1 MIEDLI
7 RKNRSCRRFLQQ
19 HPVSIEVL
27 RDLINLARL
36 SPSAANRQPLAYILS
51 NDTATNDTIF
61 PCLGWA
67 AYLRDWPGPEPGE
80 QPVAYIVILGD
91 TRITKQFFSDD
102 GIAAHSILLGAREQG
117 LAGCMI
123 ASIKKK
129 ALSQALS
136 IAPHYEI
143 MLVVALGKPKESA
156 VIESVGDDG
165 DIRYWRDEKSI
176 HHVPKRALNDIV
188 VNTHTRKRNKKIDS
202 D

>member
-7 RKNRSCRRFLQQ
+7 RKNRSCRRFFQQ
-19 HPVSIEVL
+19 QSLSVETL
-27 RDLINLARL
+27 KDLINLARL

-51 NDTATNDTIF
+51 NDPGTNEAIF

-67 AYLRDWPGPEPGE
+67 AYLKDWSGPEPGE
-80 QPVAYIVILGD
+80 QPAAYIVILGD
-91 TRITKQFFSDD
+91 TRITGQFFSDD

-123 ASIKKK
+123 ASVKKK
-129 ALSQALS
+129 ALARALS
-136 IAPHYEI
+136 IAAHYEI
-143 MLVVALGKPKESA
+143 LLVVALGKPKESA

-165 DIRYWRDEKSI
+165 DIRYWRDEQGS
-176 HHVPKRALNDIV
+176 HHVPKRALNTVILDV
-188 VNTHTRKRNKKIDS
+188 YTHNEKKES

>member
-7 RKNRSCRRFLQQ
+7 RKNRSCRRFFQQ
-19 HPVSIEVL
+19 HPVSMEVL

-51 NDTATNDTIF
+51 NDATTNNAIF

-67 AYLRDWPGPEPGE
+67 AYLKDWPGPGPGE
-80 QPVAYIVILGD
+80 QPAAYIVILGD
-91 TRITKQFFSDD
+91 TRITKQYFSDD

-117 LAGCMI
+117 LAGCMM

-129 ALSQALS
+129 ALFQALS

-143 MLVVALGKPKESA
+143 LLVVALGKPKESA

-165 DIRYWRDEKSI
+165 DIRYWRDEKGG
-176 HHVPKRALNDIV
+176 HHVPKRELNAIILDEYTC
-188 VNTHTRKRNKKIDS
+188 NEKTES
-202 D
+202 E

>member
-7 RKNRSCRRFLQQ
+7 RKDRSCRRFYQQ
-19 HPVSIEVL
+19 QPVSLEVL

-51 NDTATNDTIF
+51 NDAATNDAIF

-80 QPVAYIVILGD
+80 QPAAYIVILGD

-117 LAGCMI
+117 LAGCMM

-129 ALSQALS
+129 QLTQALS
-136 IAPHYEI
+136 IESHYEI
-143 MLVVALGKPKESA
+143 LLVVALGKPKESA
-156 VIESVGDDG
+156 EIEPVGDDG
-165 DIRYWRDEKSI
+165 DIRYWRDEKGV

-188 VNTHTRKRNKKIDS
+188 VNAYTQPKKINS